1 MAETE
6 PDPVSASDEVDL
18 STEFN
23 LAQLRRQS
31 MEVSDGVSDIPE
43 TGMKQS
49 LSHTNS
55 LPGLCLISVTH
66 CDISLRA
73 FIATASYLYI
83 FNKID
88 QIYLFFSHLLIIICP
103 SLSRSID
110 QFHQIQHQG
119 YQ

>member
-55 LPGLCLISVTH
+55 LPGLSIKILKIFFFR
-66 CDISLRA
+66 LRV
-73 FIATASYLYI
+73 SY
-83 FNKID
+83 
-88 QIYLFFSHLLIIICP
+88 IYSSCGIITTFFHG
-103 SLSRSID
+103 
-110 QFHQIQHQG
+110 Q
-119 YQ
+119 

>member
-18 STEFN
+18 SSEFT

-55 LPGLCLISVTH
+55 LPGL
-66 CDISLRA
+66 SLQL
-73 FIATASYLYI
+73 FKTFFFLDFEQATYI
-83 FNKID
+83 HHV
-88 QIYLFFSHLLIIICP
+88 L
-103 SLSRSID
+103 
-110 QFHQIQHQG
+110 
-119 YQ
+119 